1 MEVLAGS
8 GFGGDGIVVAI
19 KDKSDCLHVYAHL
32 DSVAVKVGQKV
43 SKGQIVGRQ
52 GNTGQSTGSHLHY
65 EIRKTSSPQYGW
77 IADRA
82 NNCFEPSEYLDDY
95 FEKESEQEMSG
106 RFKDVPQN
114 HWARTSI
121 EKSVDAGVLVGVS
134 ESEFAPN
141 EPVTR
146 AQMAVILDR
155 AKLL

>member
-52 GNTGQSTGSHLHY
+52 GTTGQSTGSHLHY

-82 NNCFEPSEYLDDY
+82 NNCFEPIEYLDDY
-95 FEKESEQEMSG
+95 FDKEKSDVLPNVQGLATVQIDNEKEEAYLINNMTYVPI
-106 RFKDVPQN
+106 RF
-114 HWARTSI
+114 
-121 EKSVDAGVLVGVS
+121 VS
-134 ESEFAPN
+134 ESLGHKISWDNKNKIARIEG
-141 EPVTR
+141 
-146 AQMAVILDR
+146 
-155 AKLL
+155 